1 MLTDELR
8 DLYRKYAPDVHRFAT
23 YLSGDR
29 SLADD
34 ITSETFLRVWSSA
47 EPIRVGTVRAY
58 LFTVARNVYRHEVRR
73 RSRHSE
79 LDGSEPVAG
88 PGTHERMEQRQAL
101 DLALQALRRLPEADR
116 TAILMRALDKTP
128 YEEIA
133 WTLGVSVTAAKVK
146 VHRARIKLAGMVPRE
161 VLS

>member
-8 DLYRKYAPDVHRFAT
+8 ELYQKYAPDVHRFAT

-34 ITSETFLRVWSSA
+34 IVSETFLRVWSRT
-47 EPIRVGTVRAY
+47 EPIRLQTVRAY
-58 LFTVARNVYRHEVRR
+58 LFTIARNVYRHEIRR
-73 RSRHSE
+73 RSRHDE
-79 LDGSEPVAG
+79 LDGSEPVNG
-88 PGTHERMEQRQAL
+88 PGIHERVEQRQAL
-101 DLALQALRRLPEADR
+101 DLALAALRQLPEADR
-116 TAILMRALDKTP
+116 TALLMRALDKTP

-133 WTLGVSVTAAKVK
+133 WTLGISLTAAKVK
-146 VHRARIKLAGMVPRE
+146 VHRARIKLAGLVPRE